1 MKEVSLKG
9 KQSFIQ
15 STITWTKK
23 SNKGRM
29 GKSTLVEVF
38 LPQKN

>member
-9 KQSFIQ
+9 KQSFAQ
-15 STITWTKK
+15 STITRTIK

-29 GKSTLVEVF
+29 GENARVEVSC
-38 LPQKN
+38 QKKN

>member
-9 KQSFIQ
+9 KYSFVE

-29 GKSTLVEVF
+29 GENTCVEVS
-38 LPQKN
+38 LPKKN